1 VTRIARVVEE
11 SLQKVTICGGCGFV
25 GSHLA
30 QALAE
35 RGHTVRVLCRTS
47 AKGSLARNISGSIQ
61 VLTGD
66 CANASDVQ
74 QAVIDA
80 DTVVN
85 AIGTTVPASANESPR
100 FDLETNVLPAL
111 TILDCCVKAGVRH
124 VVLPSSGGTVY
135 GIARYLPIDED
146 HALNPMGAYGIH
158 KVTIES
164 YLRVYH
170 NLHGINATIM
180 RLANPYGPRQNLGR
194 GQGIISMYCS
204 RVVSGLPLSIW
215 GDGSVVRDYVH
226 IDDVVLAMVMAI
238 ERGGGLRVFN
248 VGSGIG
254 TSVSEIVRLL
264 KRVSGQDVAVEYTPG
279 RGADLPANVLDI
291 TRIRSELGWTPH
303 ISLEAGIMRTLAWY
317 RAQRP

>member
-146 HALNPMGAYGIH
+146 HALNPMGA
-158 KVTIES
+158 
-164 YLRVYH
+164 
-170 NLHGINATIM
+170 NATIM